1 MRYGRALAAV
11 NMCGYDGRHWYHG
24 GQGWIIDWYGDVQAV
39 LPGIQLLE
47 RQRPRFTHAQIDF
60 DDLVMVWKRM
70 RHEAD
75 SPEQW

>member
-1 MRYGRALAAV
+1 LAAV

-24 GQGWIIDWYGDVQAV
+24 GQGSIIDRHGDVHAV

-60 DDLVMVWKRM
+60 DDR
-70 RHEAD
+70 
-75 SPEQW
+75 